1 MEDARFPLAAP
12 APGAR
17 THTPSR
23 EARIRTLGVS
33 LIAIAAIVAS
43 LTVAKQR
50 HETRAPEEEKGPQ
63 PAPAA
68 ARLDL
73 DQLRAAGM

>member
-1 MEDARFPLAAP
+1 MEDAREHCGPPLRRAP
-12 APGAR
+12 STLTG
-17 THTPSR
+17 
-23 EARIRTLGVS
+23 EALIRTLGVS

-43 LTVAKQR
+43 LTVARQR
-50 HETRAPEEEKGPQ
+50 QDSARLPEEEKGPQ
-63 PAPAA
+63 PAA